1 MNEGRDNIYV
11 VINLGSSSLTGLLA
25 HKTSDGLVRPIKAHH
40 VPTGGCIRQG
50 CIHNIEETARLISLL
65 IDTLSEAL
73 PSEETITGVYVG
85 LECRSMQAETFRAQ
99 MYLGAEGRVVTQDD
113 LLTLRDEVNEAE
125 YPGMKILSIT
135 DPRYRADGKREY
147 TPRGVRC
154 QHLEADYQLILVRQ
168 NIVANIEEVIVSR
181 LGLRLLGIIPTPIAE
196 AAATLT
202 TEESALGC
210 AYVNI
215 GGGTTSIAI
224 YQERLLSALYI
235 LPIGGINVTRDL
247 THLNNRLM
255 ESDAESLKARY
266 GSMDTSVSRGE
277 QIQVP
282 STTGE
287 ETKVFVQ
294 HDVNRYINARIRE
307 ILKNVI
313 SIIAEAGF
321 AEAVPKGL
329 VFSGGVTET
338 KYFYETLRKLRFEF
352 REGHLRRDVYDEQV
366 RPELARQYATV
377 IALASRA
384 TEPGVTF
391 EVRPLDSIMHEP
403 EEYQAKPSAYSKEEA
418 ELDYTFE
425 DHAEAMPEDE
435 EPTRTSQSHPSR
447 SSSKGSWL
455 GNTLNKLSSLFD
467 TDEED

>member
-1 MNEGRDNIYV
+1 
-11 VINLGSSSLTGLLA
+11 
-25 HKTSDGLVRPIKAHH
+25 
-40 VPTGGCIRQG
+40 
-50 CIHNIEETARLISLL
+50 
-65 IDTLSEAL
+65 
-73 PSEETITGVYVG
+73 
-85 LECRSMQAETFRAQ
+85 
-99 MYLGAEGRVVTQDD
+99 
-113 LLTLRDEVNEAE
+113 
-125 YPGMKILSIT
+125 MKILSIT
-135 DPRYRADGKREY
+135 DPRYRADSKREY

-255 ESDAESLKARY
+255 ESDAESLKVRY

-403 EEYQAKPSAYSKEEA
+403 EVYQAKPSAHSKEEA

-435 EPTRTSQSHPSR
+435 EPIRTSQSHPSR

>member
-25 HKTSDGLVRPIKAHH
+25 HKTHDGLVRPIKAHH
-40 VPTGGCIRQG
+40 IPTGGCIRQG
-50 CIHNIEETARLISLL
+50 CIHNIEATARLIGLL

-85 LECRSMQAETFRAQ
+85 LECRSMQAETFCAK
-99 MYLGAEGRVVTQDD
+99 MSLGTEGRVVTQDD

-181 LGLRLLGIIPTPIAE
+181 LGLKILGIIPTPIAE

-255 ESDAESLKARY
+255 ESDAESLKVRY

-287 ETKVFVQ
+287 ENKVFIQ

-313 SIIAEAGF
+313 SIIDEAGF
-321 AEAVPKGL
+321 SEAVPKGL
-329 VFSGGVTET
+329 VFAGGVTET

-352 REGHLRRDVYDEQV
+352 REGHLRRDIYDEQV
-366 RPELARQYATV
+366 RPEVARQYATV

-391 EVRPLDSIMHEP
+391 EVRPLDSIMQEP
-403 EEYQAKPSAYSKEEA
+403 EERPYQPSVQSREEA

-425 DHAEAMPEDE
+425 DHADPMPE
-435 EPTRTSQSHPSR
+435 EPESKRSSR
-447 SSSKGSWL
+447 SQADRPSSKSSWFENAL
-455 GNTLNKLSSLFD
+455 GRFSSLFD
-467 TDEED
+467 SDEED

>member
-1 MNEGRDNIYV
+1 MNDGRDNIYV
-11 VINLGSSSLTGLLA
+11 VIHLGSTNLMGLVA
-25 HKTSDGLVRPIKAHH
+25 HKNSDGQILPIRAHQL
-40 VPTGGCIRQG
+40 PTGGCIRQG
-50 CIHNIEETARLISLL
+50 CIHNIEEAARLIGLL

-73 PSEETITGVYVG
+73 SPEQTITGVYVG

-99 MYLGAEGRVVTQDD
+99 MSLGAEGRIVTQDD
-113 LLTLRDEVNEAE
+113 LQTLRDEVNEAE

-154 QHLEADYQLILVRQ
+154 QRLEADYQLILVRQ
-168 NIVANIEEVIVSR
+168 NIIANIEETIQGR
-181 LGLRLLGIIPTPIAE
+181 LGLHILGILPTPIAE
-196 AAATLT
+196 AGAILS

-255 ESDAESLKARY
+255 EADAELLKVRY
-266 GSMDTSVSRGE
+266 GSMDTSVARGE
-277 QIQVP
+277 QIQLA
-282 STTGE
+282 STGGGE
-287 ETKVFVQ
+287 PKAFSQ
-294 HDVNRYINARIRE
+294 LDVNRYISARIRE

-313 SIIAEAGF
+313 SIIDEAGF
-321 AEAVPKGL
+321 GEAVPKGI
-329 VFSGGVTET
+329 VFSGGVTHT
-338 KYFYETLRKLRFEF
+338 RHFYETLRKLRFEY
-352 REGHLRRDVYDEQV
+352 REGALRRDVYDERV
-366 RPELARQYATV
+366 TPEFAEEYASV
-377 IALASRA
+377 LALATRA

-391 EVRPLDSIMHEP
+391 EARPLDSLLEEP
-403 EEYQAKPSAYSKEEA
+403 EAKAKPSATVSREEP

-425 DHAEAMPEDE
+425 DHDQVRIEEDE
-435 EPTRTSQSHPSR
+435 PTKTSR
-447 SSSKGSWL
+447 SLPQSRKSTWFSSIKGRVMD
-455 GNTLNKLSSLFD
+455 LFD

>member
-1 MNEGRDNIYV
+1 MNEGRDNKYV
-11 VINLGSSSLTGLLA
+11 VINLGSTYLTGLVA
-25 HKTSDGLVRPIKAHH
+25 SKTFDGLVMPIKAHYI
-40 VPTGGCIRQG
+40 PTGSCIRQG
-50 CIHNIEETARLISLL
+50 CIHNIEEAARLIGLL

-73 PSEETITGVYVG
+73 PPEETITGVYVG

-99 MYLGAEGRVVTQDD
+99 MSLGPEGRVVTQDD
-113 LLTLRDEVNEAE
+113 LQTLRDEVNEAE
-125 YPGMKILSIT
+125 YPGMRILAVT
-135 DPRYRADGKREY
+135 DPRYHADGRREY

-168 NIVANIEEVIVSR
+168 NIIANLEETIHAR
-181 LGLRLLGIIPTPIAE
+181 LGLKILGIIPTPIAE
-196 AAATLT
+196 AGATLT

-235 LPIGGINVTRDL
+235 LPLGGINVTRDL

-255 ESDAESLKARY
+255 ESDAEVLKVRY
-266 GSMDTSVSRGE
+266 GSMNTSVSRGE
-277 QIQVP
+277 QIQLT
-282 STTGE
+282 STSGQ
-287 ETKVFVQ
+287 ETKTFVQ

-307 ILKNVI
+307 ILKNVL

-321 AEAVPKGL
+321 EDAVPKGL
-329 VFSGGVTET
+329 IFAGGVTHT
-338 KYFYETLRKLRFEF
+338 RYFYETLHKLHFEY
-352 REGHLRRDVYDEQV
+352 REGSLRRDVYDDRV
-366 RPELARQYATV
+366 APELAAQYSSV

-391 EVRPLDSIMHEP
+391 EVRPLESILQESEHVEP
-403 EEYQAKPSAYSKEEA
+403 TPSPSTRLEA

-425 DHAEAMPEDE
+425 DHDDPSPREV
-435 EPTRTSQSHPSR
+435 EPTPLRPSKTSR
-447 SSSKGSWL
+447 SRSGGWVGEVIHKFS
-455 GNTLNKLSSLFD
+455 NLFD

>member
-1 MNEGRDNIYV
+1 
-11 VINLGSSSLTGLLA
+11 
-25 HKTSDGLVRPIKAHH
+25 
-40 VPTGGCIRQG
+40 
-50 CIHNIEETARLISLL
+50 
-65 IDTLSEAL
+65 
-73 PSEETITGVYVG
+73 
-85 LECRSMQAETFRAQ
+85 
-99 MYLGAEGRVVTQDD
+99 
-113 LLTLRDEVNEAE
+113 
-125 YPGMKILSIT
+125 
-135 DPRYRADGKREY
+135 
-147 TPRGVRC
+147 
-154 QHLEADYQLILVRQ
+154 
-168 NIVANIEEVIVSR
+168 
-181 LGLRLLGIIPTPIAE
+181 
-196 AAATLT
+196 
-202 TEESALGC
+202 
-210 AYVNI
+210 
-215 GGGTTSIAI
+215 
-224 YQERLLSALYI
+224 
-235 LPIGGINVTRDL
+235 
-247 THLNNRLM
+247 M
-255 ESDAESLKARY
+255 ESDAESLKVRY

-403 EEYQAKPSAYSKEEA
+403 EVYQAKPSAHSKEEA

-435 EPTRTSQSHPSR
+435 EPIRTSQSHPSR

>member
-25 HKTSDGLVRPIKAHH
+25 HKTHDGLVRPIKAHH
-40 VPTGGCIRQG
+40 IPTGGCIRQG
-50 CIHNIEETARLISLL
+50 CIHNIEETARLIGLL

-85 LECRSMQAETFRAQ
+85 LECRSMQAETFCAK
-99 MYLGAEGRVVTQDD
+99 MSLGTEGRVVTQDD

-181 LGLRLLGIIPTPIAE
+181 LGLKILGIIPTPIAE

-255 ESDAESLKARY
+255 ESDAESLKVRY

-287 ETKVFVQ
+287 ENKVFIQ

-313 SIIAEAGF
+313 SIIDEAGF
-321 AEAVPKGL
+321 SEAVPKGL
-329 VFSGGVTET
+329 VFAGGVTET

-366 RPELARQYATV
+366 RPDVARQYATV

-391 EVRPLDSIMHEP
+391 EVRPLDSIMQEP
-403 EEYQAKPSAYSKEEA
+403 EERPYQPSFQSREET

-425 DHAEAMPEDE
+425 DHADPMPE
-435 EPTRTSQSHPSR
+435 EPESKR
-447 SSSKGSWL
+447 SSRPQADRPSSKSSWFENAL
-455 GNTLNKLSSLFD
+455 GRFSSLFD
-467 TDEED
+467 SDEED